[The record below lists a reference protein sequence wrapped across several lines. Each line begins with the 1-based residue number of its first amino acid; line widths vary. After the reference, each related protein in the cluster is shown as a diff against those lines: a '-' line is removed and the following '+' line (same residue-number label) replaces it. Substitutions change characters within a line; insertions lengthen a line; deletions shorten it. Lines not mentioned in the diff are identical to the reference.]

1 VVEVRRS
8 VLLVASAV
16 AALVMAS
23 GVALA
28 AVSSSPDAGTIN
40 TDGRI
45 SAILSVGNRIYLGGS
60 FTHVDGVERNH
71 LAAIDAST
79 GQLTNWNPAANNN
92 VFSLAASPDGST
104 IYAGGGFTE
113 VGGTARRRL
122 VSLDASSGTVNTDF
136 NIALGAP
143 VRAIAVSGNSLY
155 IGGDFTSVKGQSR
168 SRLALI
174 NGTTGDLDPNWV
186 PTADSSVWTLVFSP
200 DGSRIYAGGDFANVS
215 GQPRPYLVGLDPT
228 TGATTWEPLT
238 NPNGIVYTIATQG
251 ANVYSAE
258 GGPGGE
264 ARSYDALSGE
274 LVWKARGD
282 GDPQTVA
289 ALDGTLYIGG
299 HFLKFMGK
307 DRPFF
312 AAVDATTGQLDPSW
326 NPVGSGAGKGV
337 WALTPNA
344 LGTQLYAGGDF
355 TGVSGVTHKRFAQF
369 SNTPQEP
376 PPGACTITGTS
387 SADTLTGTSGD
398 DVICG
403 GEGND
408 VIKGLEGN
416 DILKG
421 EKGSDKLYGGDGDD
435 TLDGGLGTDN
445 ADFSSAPA
453 AITASLIDNT
463 ASGEGSD
470 TLADIEILIGSS
482 NNDTLT
488 GSSASNTLNGGAGAD
503 TLSGQ
508 AGADKLV
515 GNGGNDT
522 ERGGLGSDTVI
533 GSGGADDLFGEEG
546 DDTVD
551 SQDGVNGND
560 SLNGGSQVNGD
571 TAITD
576 ATEKSIVDFP

>member
-1 VVEVRRS
+1 MRRTVRFLAS
-8 VLLVASAV
+8 MALL
-16 AALVMAS
+16 LLLGS
-23 GVALA
+23 GTVLA
-28 AVSSSPDAGTIN
+28 AVSSSPDSGTIN

-45 SAILSVGNRIYLGGS
+45 SAIVASGNRVYIGGS
-60 FTHVDGVERNH
+60 FTSVDGVARNR
-71 LAAIDAST
+71 LAAIDATT
-79 GQLTNWNPAANNN
+79 GQLTDWNPGANNN

-113 VGGTARRRL
+113 VGGTTRRRL
-122 VSLDASSGTVNTDF
+122 VSLDASSGAVNTNF

-143 VRAIAVSGNSLY
+143 VRTIAVSGNSLY

-174 NGTTGDLDPNWV
+174 NGTTGDLDPNWA
-186 PTADSSVWTLVFSP
+186 PTADNSVWSLVFSP
-200 DGSRIYAGGDFANVS
+200 DGSRIYAGGDFTNVS
-215 GQPRPYLVGLDPT
+215 GQPRPFLVGLDPT
-228 TGATTWEPLT
+228 TGATVWEPLT
-238 NPNGIVYTIATQG
+238 DPNGIVYDIATQG

-282 GDPQTVA
+282 GDPQTVTV
-289 ALDGTLYIGG
+289 LGDKLYIGG
-299 HFLKFMGK
+299 HFLKLMGN
-307 DRPFF
+307 DRTFF
-312 AAVDATTGQLDPSW
+312 AAVDATTGKLDPLW
-326 NPVGSGAGKGV
+326 NPGGSGAGKGV
-337 WALTPNA
+337 WALTPDP
-344 LGTQLYAGGDF
+344 LGTRLYAGGDF
-355 TGVSGVTHKRFAQF
+355 TGVSGATRLRFAQF
-369 SNTPQEP
+369 SDTPEEP
-376 PPGACTITGTS
+376 PPSACTITGTS
-387 SADTLTGTSGD
+387 SADTLMGTSGD

-403 GEGND
+403 GDGND

-435 TLDGGLGTDN
+435 TLDGGLGVDN
-445 ADFSSAPA
+445 ADFSSSSA
-453 AITASLIDNT
+453 AITASLLDNT

-470 TLADIEILIGSS
+470 TLADVENLTGSP

-488 GSSASNTLNGGAGAD
+488 GSSANNSLNGGAGVD

-508 AGADKLV
+508 SGADKIA

-522 ERGGLGSDTVI
+522 LRGGLGNDTVI
-533 GSGGADDLFGEEG
+533 GNGGADELFGDDG

-551 SQDGVNGND
+551 SRDGVSGND
-560 SLNGGSQVNGD
+560 SLDGGPHVNGD
-571 TAITD
+571 TALTD
-576 ATEKSIVDFP
+576 ATEKSIVEFP